1 MALAGEEARGAK
13 LRVFFI
19 PFFASGHII
28 PMTDLACLFAKRPGV
43 EPTMVITPANA
54 ALIRPT
60 LDHSASS
67 GHTVQLL
74 LYPFPSAAHLPSGIE
89 NLGSVSSDDTWK
101 IHKAVD
107 LSREAHD
114 RIIREHTPDAIISDI
129 PFWWTTAIAK
139 DLGIPRITFHAVG
152 VFPQCI
158 MNNLVKNRVH
168 DHVPTDSHPFTIPD
182 LPGPCIK
189 MVKSELPEFLKHRD
203 HLTSAWDDLKKS
215 QLESYGVVVNAFYE
229 LEHEYCVITT
239 ERLIAWE
246 SLVRRTVALC
256 DEQGKAGRGG
266 GESEAARENR
276 ERCMRWL
283 GGKEAGSVL
292 FVCFGSWCYF
302 EDEQLREMALGLE
315 ASGMEFLWV
324 VRGDHGEH
332 VKTEWMS
339 EGWEERVKGKG
350 LVVRGWAPQAA
361 ILDHEAVGVFMTHCG
376 WNSLLEG
383 LGSGKPIADADAVFE
398 QFVNERLVVEVLKV
412 GVRVWDG
419 FRSTFEKEKVV
430 VPAEAI
436 ERAVR
441 KFMEG
446 SGEGEEMRKRAAE
459 WVKIAGAAVAEGG
472 SSHKDLNSLIDDL
485 FILQHERKNGKH
497 IE

>member
-1 MALAGEEARGAK
+1 MALAGEEARAPK

-114 RIIREHTPDAIISDI
+114 RII
-129 PFWWTTAIAK
+129 
-139 DLGIPRITFHAVG
+139 
-152 VFPQCI
+152 Q
-158 MNNLVKNRVH
+158 
-168 DHVPTDSHPFTIPD
+168 
-182 LPGPCIK
+182 
-189 MVKSELPEFLKHRD
+189 LPEFLKHRN
-203 HLTSAWDDLKKS
+203 HLTSAWNDLKKS
-215 QLESYGVVVNAFYE
+215 QLESYGVVVNTFYE
-229 LEHEYCVITT
+229 LEHEYCDYYREVDC
-239 ERLIAWE
+239 RRAWF
-246 SLVRRTVALC
+246 VGPVALC

-350 LVVRGWAPQAA
+350 
-361 ILDHEAVGVFMTHCG
+361 
-376 WNSLLEG
+376 
-383 LGSGKPIADADAVFE
+383 
-398 QFVNERLVVEVLKV
+398 
-412 GVRVWDG
+412 VWDG

-459 WVKIAGAAVAEGG
+459 WVKITEAAVAEGG

-485 FILQHERKNGKH
+485 FVLQHERKNGKH

>member
-1 MALAGEEARGAK
+1 MALAGEEARAPK

-28 PMTDLACLFAKRPGV
+28 PMTDLACQFAKRPGV
-43 EPTMVITPANA
+43 EPTMVLTPANA

-60 LDHSASS
+60 LDHSAFS
-67 GHTVQLL
+67 GHPVQLL
-74 LYPFPSAAHLPSGIE
+74 LYPFPSATHLPSGIE
-89 NLGSVSSDDTWK
+89 NLGSVSSDETWK

-129 PFWWTTAIAK
+129 PFWWTTAIAN

-182 LPGPCIK
+182 LPGPCIM
-189 MVKSELPEFLKHRD
+189 MVKSELPEFLKHRN
-203 HLTSAWDDLKKS
+203 HLTSAWNDLKKS
-215 QLESYGVVVNAFYE
+215 QLESYGVVVNTFYE
-229 LEHEYCVITT
+229 LEHEYCDYYREVDC
-239 ERLIAWE
+239 RRAWF
-246 SLVRRTVALC
+246 VGPVALC

-350 LVVRGWAPQAA
+350 
-361 ILDHEAVGVFMTHCG
+361 
-376 WNSLLEG
+376 
-383 LGSGKPIADADAVFE
+383 
-398 QFVNERLVVEVLKV
+398 
-412 GVRVWDG
+412 VWDG

-446 SGEGEEMRKRAAE
+446 SSEGEEMRKRAAE

-485 FILQHERKNGKH
+485 FVLQHERKNGKH

>member
-1 MALAGEEARGAK
+1 MAVAGEEARAPK

-19 PFFASGHII
+19 PFFATSHII
-28 PMTDLACLFAKRPGV
+28 PMTDIACQFAKRPGV
-43 EPTMVITPANA
+43 EPTMVITAANA

-67 GHTVQLL
+67 GYTVQLL

-89 NLGSVSSDDTWK
+89 NLGSVSSDESWK
-101 IHKAVD
+101 IYKAVD
-107 LSREAHD
+107 LSRDAQD

-139 DLGIPRITFHAVG
+139 DLGIPRITFHAAG
-152 VFPQCI
+152 VFPQCV
-158 MNNLVKNRVH
+158 MNNLVKNPVH
-168 DHVPTDSHPFTIPD
+168 DHVPTDSHQFTIPD
-182 LPGPCIK
+182 LPGPSIK
-189 MVKSELPEFLKHRD
+189 MVKSELPEFLKHHD
-203 HLTSAWDDLKKS
+203 FLTSAWDDLKKS
-215 QLESYGVVVNAFYE
+215 QLESYGVVVNTFYE
-229 LEHEYCVITT
+229 LEHEYCDYYRKVDCQ
-239 ERLIAWE
+239 RAWF
-246 SLVRRTVALC
+246 VGPVALC

-283 GGKEAGSVL
+283 GGKEAGSVM
-292 FVCFGSWCYF
+292 FVCFGSWCYL

-324 VRGDHGEH
+324 LRGDGEH
-332 VKTEWMS
+332 LKTEWMP
-339 EGWEERVKGKG
+339 EGWEERVQGKG
-350 LVVRGWAPQAA
+350 LVVKGWAPQSA

-383 LGSGKPIADADAVFE
+383 LGCRKPILAWPLAFDHFIT
-398 QFVNERLVVEVLKV
+398 ERLVVEVLKV

-419 FRSTFEKEKVV
+419 FRSTIEKEKVV

-441 KFMEG
+441 KFIEG
-446 SGEGEEMRKRAAE
+446 SGEGEEMRKRAAKWAE
-459 WVKIAGAAVAEGG
+459 IAGAAVAEGD

-485 FILQHERKNGKH
+485 FVLQRERKNGKH